1 MFSFSEI
8 FSASIYRASDYVN
21 KLSYMYLWFKIKLA
35 LFRSTGNSG
44 RLSVQA
50 YTEIIKTI
58 SVFTNSLMKWE
69 SFFSPSRRRIRII
82 ISYSYS
88 CRQAGAN
95 DVRLLN
101 NDDVGLFIKEHVDKT
116 KTGIT
121 CMCTYIQYN
130 LSKTTTLKMTQNWFT
145 ISHREFGCN
154 RI

>member
-1 MFSFSEI
+1 MYI
-8 FSASIYRASDYVN
+8 F
-21 KLSYMYLWFKIKLA
+21 LWQYTSKIELV
-35 LFRSTGNSG
+35 LFWSTENSG

-101 NDDVGLFIKEHVDKT
+101 NNDVGLFTKVHVDKT
-116 KTGIT
+116 KTSYT
-121 CMCTYIQYN
+121 CMCTYCHANQEWQWRN
-130 LSKTTTLKMTQNWFT
+130 TLFT
-145 ISHREFGCN
+145 IAWLNNNVYTLLELT
-154 RI
+154 RIDRSLSLVY